1 MRNFGAFWGN
11 RRCSTPLNMLPL
23 GLKCT
28 FSFQVQLNADMNI
41 ELYAMYAVL
50 ACLEC
55 YQKFS
60 LFLIFCSTI
69 QCSWVQDKDTVK
81 VKFC

>member
-1 MRNFGAFWGN
+1 
-11 RRCSTPLNMLPL
+11 MLPINQTIQHEPKL
-23 GLKCT
+23 PENNVQYLRPEVSF

-50 ACLEC
+50 LHVLC

-60 LFLIFCSTI
+60 LFLIFCST
-69 QCSWVQDKDTVK
+69 VVGLG
-81 VKFC
+81 